1 MSRAF
6 GTRSL
11 LLSTLLTWSCATR
24 GPSPQVAADIG
35 RADALVRDGCYRC
48 LEEAHAIYERA
59 AASRRVPG
67 AAARGAFEA
76 ALLLAIR
83 CKELGLPSD
92 ASFERARTWARR
104 LPPAA
109 VSALE
114 PSVLVDAAELVIGE
128 LSGFDPEERQRRARA
143 IRPEMRAD
151 NPHRRALDPLLDT
164 SLAAAYLAL
173 SIDCERVPR
182 QPPINGNDVLA
193 RHAGP
198 PLMRYRLAMCGI
210 AGVPPLGTLRETDP
224 RWVDTL
230 FFEGRRE
237 IESRAG
243 DPAKAAMLLAGAR
256 EAFPASHAIIL
267 ALARAQQA
275 LGEYEAALASVDSVI
290 ADAPAHRDALLAR
303 VENLSYLNRHDE
315 AIATA
320 SRMIELGTWHLGNA
334 YYWRAWNEHYLRQLD
349 AAWNDVER
357 AITLQSNT
365 SVYTLAGFIAHS
377 RKALDTAV
385 DRFDRAFEIDGTN
398 CIAVFSAGMVHVEQQ
413 AWPPAST
420 KFSESMT
427 CYTAD
432 ASAARAELG
441 RIEASTHAPERK
453 ARLAAAEQKRAAS
466 SEHLAS
472 QSAFN
477 AAQCYLRLGQ
487 KQPALAH
494 VDAAAAHPLMREKA
508 TALKVVIEKMR

>member
-6 GTRSL
+6 GSRSL
-11 LLSTLLTWSCATR
+11 LLFTLLTWSCATR
-24 GPSPQVAADIG
+24 GLSPQVAADIG

-48 LEEAHAIYERA
+48 LREAHAIYERS
-59 AASRRVPG
+59 AASPRAPG
-67 AAARGAFEA
+67 SAQRGAFEA

-83 CKELGLPSD
+83 EKELGLPSD
-92 ASFERARTWARR
+92 ASLDQARVWARR

-109 VSALE
+109 LGLQ
-114 PSVLVDAAELVIGE
+114 PSLLVDAAELLMGE

-143 IRPEMRAD
+143 IRPEMRAE
-151 NPHRRALDPLLDT
+151 NPHRRALDPVLDT

-173 SIDCERVPR
+173 SIDCERVSK
-182 QPPINGNDVLA
+182 QNPINGSEVLA

-198 PLMRYRLAMCGI
+198 PLIRYRLATCGI
-210 AGVPPLGTLRETDP
+210 DGAPPLGTLRAADP

-243 DPAKAAMLLAGAR
+243 DPAKAAALLAAAR
-256 EAFPASHAIIL
+256 EAFPVSHAIIL
-267 ALARAQQA
+267 ALARAQRA

-290 ADAPAHRDALLAR
+290 ADAPVHRDALLAR
-303 VENLSYLNRHDE
+303 VENLSYLNRHEE
-315 AIATA
+315 AVATA
-320 SRMIELGTWHLGNA
+320 SRMIEIGTWHLGNA
-334 YYWRAWNEHYLRQLD
+334 YYWRAWNEHHLRQLD
-349 AAWNDVER
+349 AAWTDVER

-385 DRFDRAFEIDGTN
+385 DRFDRAFDIDGTN

-413 AWPPAST
+413 EWPPAST
-420 KFSESMT
+420 KFSESMK

-432 ASAARAELG
+432 ASAARAELA
-441 RIEASTHAPERK
+441 RIEASTTAPERK
-453 ARLAAAEQKRAAS
+453 ARLAGAEQKRITS
-466 SEHLAS
+466 SEHLAA

-477 AAQCYLRLGQ
+477 AAQCYLRFGQ
-487 KQPALAH
+487 KQPALTH
-494 VDAAAAHPLMREKA
+494 VDAAAAHPLMRDKA
-508 TALKVVIEKMR
+508 TSLKVIIEKMR